1 MTGPVRVIG
10 PNRRSLTG
18 LVTSEGASQAFESSL
33 ERDFLVLLDF
43 NRRVQEF
50 HTQPVTI
57 HYRYAGRDRRY
68 TPDAFVIF
76 YGDDAP
82 TFFEVKYREDL
93 RRDWYKLRP
102 GFKAAI
108 KFAKHEGARFKI
120 VTEREIRTPLLSNIK
135 FLRHCRKQSSHE
147 SVEEQVV
154 RTLAAIGESTPE
166 TLMRAAFRDDQHR
179 LHALSAL
186 WRLVAMG
193 RIEADLEWPISMQ
206 TPIWVEVGE
215 GFRAVAP
222 PYPP

>member
-43 NRRVQEF
+43 SRRVQSF
-50 HTQPVTI
+50 HAQPVTI
-57 HYRYAGRDRRY
+57 HYRYSGRDRRY
-68 TPDAFVIF
+68 TPDVFVVY
-76 YGDDAP
+76 YGYEDP
-82 TFFEVKYREDL
+82 TFYEVKYRDDL

-108 KFAKHEGARFKI
+108 KYAKREGARFKI

-135 FLRHCRKQSSHE
+135 FLRHCQKQSSHE
-147 SVEEQVV
+147 SIEEQVV
-154 RTLAAIGESTPE
+154 RTLAALGESTPE

-186 WRLVAMG
+186 WRMVAIG
-193 RIEADLEWPISMQ
+193 RIEADLDSPLSMQ

-222 PYPP
+222 SYPP